1 LDIQC
6 FAERAQQDPVA
17 GCDMTVK
24 NLDPAQAAICN
35 GASVIKAFEI
45 RI

>member
-6 FAERAQQDPVA
+6 FAGSTQQDPAA